1 MLPVVVADEQVKEGW
16 DRYLSETRNAND
28 FDYEDIERAA
38 WDRLIAHLTAI
49 GKPLVRRKGK
59 VIV

>member
-1 MLPVVVADEQVKEGW
+1 MEGVDDKVKEGW
-16 DRYLSETRNAND
+16 DRYLSETRNVRS
-28 FDYEDIERAA
+28 FDYEDVERAA

-59 VIV
+59 VKV